1 MPLKRGEAGSEGA
14 DHRIGLPL
22 RGDLHLVPADLRP
35 ARPPRRAAGGLGEQ
49 LRAETDR
56 EERHPVVEHRGEEVL
71 LEAQPGVAILLVG
84 VHRAAEGE
92 DRVVLGDLQR
102 WPGAALGE
110 HPLVQLDAALAHLL
124 GEHAGPGIGL
134 VDDRENPHR
143 GILPCARWKV
153 PRKIT
158 SLGSV
163 DGSTEG
169 KRAIETDQA
178 PAPIGPYSQAVEADG
193 VLYCS
198 GQVPLDPATGELVDG
213 GIAEQARRCLE
224 NLDAVCRA
232 AGARLEDAARIG
244 IYVTDMALF
253 AELNEVY
260 ASFFSEPFPVRTTVG
275 VASSRRGRWSRW
287 TPPSR

>member
-1 MPLKRGEAGSEGA
+1 
-14 DHRIGLPL
+14 
-22 RGDLHLVPADLRP
+22 
-35 ARPPRRAAGGLGEQ
+35 
-49 LRAETDR
+49 
-56 EERHPVVEHRGEEVL
+56 
-71 LEAQPGVAILLVG
+71 
-84 VHRAAEGE
+84 
-92 DRVVLGDLQR
+92 
-102 WPGAALGE
+102 
-110 HPLVQLDAALAHLL
+110 
-124 GEHAGPGIGL
+124 
-134 VDDRENPHR
+134 
-143 GILPCARWKV
+143 
-153 PRKIT
+153 
-158 SLGSV
+158 V

-169 KRAIETDQA
+169 KRAIETDQV

-275 VASSRRGRWSRW
+275 VASLPKGALVEMDA
-287 TPPSR
+287 TVPLTAG